1 MGKAGGKTMEA
12 EVFVERVLR
21 KTIGKATESE
31 VTSRRKVPMEVLDG
45 TGTFSL
51 MVLRWLPRTWYF
63 TLIWRVLGSRK

>member
-1 MGKAGGKTMEA
+1 MEA

-31 VTSRRKVPMEVLDG
+31 VTSRRKVPTEVLDG
-45 TGTFSL
+45 TGPFSL

-63 TLIWRVLGSRK
+63 TLIWRVLGKPEMKSKNA